1 MTDTTAPHSSA
12 RWEWVWAARRVPQ
25 CGADAPPLDVQ
36 IAAGDDGKAKAW
48 VKCFTGETSWAFSSR
63 MRCCRS
69 VVYTAPAF
77 HHTGRIS
84 GVALQD
90 DTTQQWIV
98 DGTLQRVH
106 QDRPSTF
113 NIRYVG
119 SCVCVCGCTW
129 LVLTIG
135 CLVGSPSANRDGNVF
150 TGQLNYGGLTER
162 WLGIRSSPV
171 SQFNLSPVLESGQ
184 CQDVPML
191 RFDSYTA
198 VDVAAANRVVLGG
211 WQTYTIE
218 AWVCPTAPRV
228 LLPSS
233 LNEGNAGDNQV
244 LQTIFSKANRGSRG
258 ELEFGLTPDLRV
270 VARRAAGVTLVP
282 PATMRI
288 GEPAFLIFEVRTEV
302 ASTRVWPGDCSRRWL
317 RCTFVYQVSPLVNP
331 TKQDWIGLYK
341 VGSGNRA
348 LGKRYYKVTKGQNMI
363 EWAASKGPKQPGQY
377 EFRYFKTSGYN
388 CVVGVSPPFTVLAA
402 DDFSGIEE
410 SKVPPVRVLVP
421 KPIALVAHVR

>member
-12 RWEWVWAARRVPQ
+12 RWEWVWAARRVTQ
-25 CGADAPPLDVQ
+25 CGADASPVDVQ

-106 QDRPSTF
+106 QDRQSTF

-119 SCVCVCGCTW
+119 SWCMCVCGCTW

-302 ASTRVWPGDCSRRWL
+302 AASACVAWRFLTAVVAVHFRLPGEPACEPHEAGLDWPVQGRVW
-317 RCTFVYQVSPLVNP
+317 
-331 TKQDWIGLYK
+331 
-341 VGSGNRA
+341 
-348 LGKRYYKVTKGQNMI
+348 
-363 EWAASKGPKQPGQY
+363 QPGPGQ
-377 EFRYFKTSGYN
+377 EVLQGDQGPEHDR
-388 CVVGVSPPFTVLAA
+388 VGGVEGAQATGA
-402 DDFSGIEE
+402 
-410 SKVPPVRVLVP
+410 VRVPVLQDEWLQLCRRCQPAIHGVGRRRF
-421 KPIALVAHVR
+421 LRH